1 MKMTYD
7 EARQYIKEA
16 SKAGIRPG
24 LSCMRE
30 LCRRLGNP
38 QDDLKIIHIAGTNG
52 KGSTA
57 AYLSSIFGVN
67 GYLTG
72 RYVSPAVF
80 CYEECIQYEDMD
92 GVHYIDKDLLTELIG
107 EVAEAAEEMVKDGWQ
122 HPTTFELE
130 TAVSFL
136 AFCRWQCRVVIL
148 EAGMGG
154 REDATNVVSHVL
166 ASVIT
171 PVGLDHMAWLGDTIA
186 EIAGEKA
193 GIIKEKGKVIS
204 FQTEPAARAV
214 ITSV

>member
-67 GYLTG
+67 GYLT
-72 RYVSPAVF
+72 F
-80 CYEECIQYEDMD
+80 
-92 GVHYIDKDLLTELIG
+92 LLVNSTVCHRIINTFFTG
-107 EVAEAAEEMVKDGWQ
+107 CFSCHAA
-122 HPTTFELE
+122 L
-130 TAVSFL
+130 
-136 AFCRWQCRVVIL
+136 
-148 EAGMGG
+148 
-154 REDATNVVSHVL
+154 
-166 ASVIT
+166 
-171 PVGLDHMAWLGDTIA
+171 A
-186 EIAGEKA
+186 EITVFA
-193 GIIKEKGKVIS
+193 
-204 FQTEPAARAV
+204 
-214 ITSV
+214 TSDWHTTG

>member
-72 RYVSPAVF
+72 RYVSPTVF

-107 EVAEAAEEMVKDGWQ
+107 EVAEAAEAMVKDGWQ

-130 TAVSFL
+130 TGSLLFGVLQMAVP
-136 AFCRWQCRVVIL
+136 
-148 EAGMGG
+148 GG
-154 REDATNVVSHVL
+154 YFRGRYGGA
-166 ASVIT
+166 
-171 PVGLDHMAWLGDTIA
+171 
-186 EIAGEKA
+186 
-193 GIIKEKGKVIS
+193 
-204 FQTEPAARAV
+204 
-214 ITSV
+214 

>member
-30 LCRRLGNP
+30 LCRRLENP

-72 RYVSPAVF
+72 RYVSPTVF

-107 EVAEAAEEMVKDGWQ
+107 EVAEAAEAMVKDGWQ

-154 REDATNVVSHVL
+154 VRMPQMWFLMCLPRLLHRLVL
-166 ASVIT
+166 T
-171 PVGLDHMAWLGDTIA
+171 TWRG
-186 EIAGEKA
+186 
-193 GIIKEKGKVIS
+193 
-204 FQTEPAARAV
+204 
-214 ITSV
+214 

>member
-107 EVAEAAEEMVKDGWQ
+107 EVAEAAEEW
-122 HPTTFELE
+122 
-130 TAVSFL
+130 
-136 AFCRWQCRVVIL
+136 
-148 EAGMGG
+148 
-154 REDATNVVSHVL
+154 
-166 ASVIT
+166 
-171 PVGLDHMAWLGDTIA
+171 
-186 EIAGEKA
+186 
-193 GIIKEKGKVIS
+193 
-204 FQTEPAARAV
+204 
-214 ITSV
+214 